1 MPIMILVPEQDSS
14 NILLHGN
21 GRLCGEVAHFF
32 SKDLRTITDKD
43 FTTINGVSIILLK
56 LGSLSAALN
65 FSGIRL
71 FPAVILAH
79 FCSIISLY
87 TY

>member
-1 MPIMILVPEQDSS
+1 MILVPEQDSS

-43 FTTINGVSIILLK
+43 FTTLNGVSRYSPKAMGGLE
-56 LGSLSAALN
+56 
-65 FSGIRL
+65 SG
-71 FPAVILAH
+71 P
-79 FCSIISLY
+79 SIPFFEPCPR
-87 TY
+87 